1 MTRHT
6 RRRATTSKATRKA
19 STAKK
24 FYKKVQHNDAEV
36 AKHWD
41 FRRTREHN
49 LKKMGLAHD
58 VNRAVGKLPGLAPSG
73 EHVPKAVELEFVD
86 IPQPTD
92 LALLGD
98 FERNERRP
106 PMSEEKQAY
115 IVKLMAK
122 HGSNCVKMA
131 KDLKRNPQ
139 QLTATKLGKM
149 VETYEALTEKQ
160 RLVARR

>member
-1 MTRHT
+1 M
-6 RRRATTSKATRKA
+6 
-19 STAKK
+19 
-24 FYKKVQHNDAEV
+24 
-36 AKHWD
+36 
-41 FRRTREHN
+41 
-49 LKKMGLAHD
+49 
-58 VNRAVGKLPGLAPSG
+58 
-73 EHVPKAVELEFVD
+73 PKAVELEFVD